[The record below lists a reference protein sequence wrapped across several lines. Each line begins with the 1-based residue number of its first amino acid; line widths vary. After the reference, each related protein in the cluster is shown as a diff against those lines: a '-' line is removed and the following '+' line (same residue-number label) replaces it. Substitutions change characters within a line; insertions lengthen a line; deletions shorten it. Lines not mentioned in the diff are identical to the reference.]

1 MNQLRLAL
9 GVAEKRQRLGISE
22 AKWEQFEQG
31 DTAALVRAVAEQ
43 IGYDGTTGGVW
54 LQLRTKE
61 GQA

>member
-1 MNQLRLAL
+1 
-9 GVAEKRQRLGISE
+9 
-22 AKWEQFEQG
+22 
-31 DTAALVRAVAEQ
+31 VAEQ